1 MSRLDSYT
9 CPSVDRVGPRDVIK
23 RNTADWYYE
32 QLAADLEERIK
43 SGEWEPGTLIPSEHQ
58 LMQEYSLAR
67 GTVRRA
73 LKALVDKGLV
83 YKRPGRGTVVREDLK
98 LK

>member
-43 SGEWEPGTLIPSEHQ
+43 SGEWEPGTLLPSEKQ
-58 LMQEYSLAR
+58 LMQEYNLAR

-73 LKALVDKGLV
+73 LQVLVEKGLV
-83 YKRPGRGTVVREDLK
+83 YKRAGRGTIVNRNPK
-98 LK
+98 RK